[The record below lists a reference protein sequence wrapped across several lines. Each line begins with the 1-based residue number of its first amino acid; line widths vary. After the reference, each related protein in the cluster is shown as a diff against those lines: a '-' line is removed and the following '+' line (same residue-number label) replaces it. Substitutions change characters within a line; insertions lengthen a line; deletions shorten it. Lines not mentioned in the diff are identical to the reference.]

1 MVTTEVTVSLK
12 LVLVELCK
20 FQSGGS
26 VIWVLCRDIKVMCYL
41 LNSSNW
47 IRIQSFA
54 FLFTSL
60 LKSENHILR
69 HITRSIKVNG
79 VSSVIERQSCLVPV
93 RDTRQH
99 HFSGRSFK
107 LCRSGVNSICG
118 LRAPFI
124 IYSN

>member
-1 MVTTEVTVSLK
+1 MGPLQRYKSY
-12 LVLVELCK
+12 VLLIEQ
-20 FQSGGS
+20 FQ
-26 VIWVLCRDIKVMCYL
+26 LDK
-41 LNSSNW
+41 NSIFCIFIYESFK
-47 IRIQSFA
+47 IQ
-54 FLFTSL
+54 
-60 LKSENHILR
+60 NHILR

-99 HFSGRSFK
+99 HFGGRSFK